1 MNMGKKIN
9 EYETAGFQISEYDE
23 LSSTNT
29 EAERWPKEELKD
41 KSVILTY
48 CQTQGRGQATNRWES
63 EPGKNLSMTVVLCPP
78 DCDASRQFAVSMVC
92 ALGVCDFVGHYAE
105 GGKVKWPND
114 IYVEDRKIC
123 GILIENRLSG
133 FKIERSIAGI
143 GINVN
148 QTTFT
153 SDAPNPVSIIH
164 LTKKELSLRP
174 LLEKVCTEISDSCHN
189 YIAAPDTG
197 RLKADFMKRL
207 YRGDGREYLFR
218 EPNGEPFMASITDV
232 ALTGHLS
239 LSNGHTYAF
248 KEIAYII

>member
-1 MNMGKKIN
+1 MSLEIIN
-9 EYETAGFQISEYDE
+9 LDSCASTSAE
-23 LSSTNT
+23 LSAIADAPDGTVVVT
-29 EAERWPKEELKD
+29 A
-41 KSVILTY
+41 
-48 CQTQGRGQATNRWES
+48 CQTAGRGQRGNSWES
-63 EPGKNLSMTVVLCPP
+63 QPGKNLTFSLLIRPMDWP
-78 DCDASRQFAVSMVC
+78 AIRQFELSMIV
-92 ALGVCDFVGHYAE
+92 ALSVAASIDAAFAE
-105 GGKVKWPND
+105 AGCKARTKVKWPND

>member
-105 GGKVKWPND
+105 GGKAKWPND
-114 IYVEDRKIC
+114 VYVGDRKIC
-123 GILIENRLSG
+123 GILIEHAVAGR
-133 FKIERSIAGI
+133 FIKRSLCGI
-143 GINVN
+143 GVNIN
-148 QTTFT
+148 QSRFL
-153 SDAPNPVSIIH
+153 SDAPNPVSLLQ
-164 LTKKELSLRP
+164 LTGKSIP
-174 LLEKVCTEISDSCHN
+174 LEKALQELLACIGRRYGQMTD
-189 YIAAPDTG
+189 YG
-197 RLKADFMKRL
+197 RLEQDFMACL
-207 YRGDGREYLFR
+207 YRGQGIHEWEDEAGGFR
-218 EPNGEPFMASITDV
+218 ASIDRIDEYGRLVLRDTEGKTRV
-232 ALTGHLS
+232 YG
-239 LSNGHTYAF
+239 F
-248 KEIAYII
+248 KEVIYK